1 MDNSGASASYVRVRP
16 SKCAIMLCLTVG
28 LYSIVWVYRNWKAYA
43 ILEGK
48 QISPVLRTLFFAFI
62 CYPLFKSIYK
72 KSSIATI
79 FVILLWSIGIIYLL
93 LHRFHHV
100 DPLSHMSFFFMILNV
115 CFYTIIQFR
124 INTLSDSSCNNDKYY
139 GFTGI
144 GCWLAII
151 AGLVYWILL
160 LLVILYGQHF
170 HPQKP
175 YQKNK
180 IVLPTP
186 SRKY

>member
-1 MDNSGASASYVRVRP
+1 MDNSSASASYVRVRP
-16 SKCAIMLCLTVG
+16 SKCAIMMCLTLG
-28 LYSIVWVYRNWKAYA
+28 LYHIVWVYRNWKAYA

-48 QISPVLRTLFFAFI
+48 QILPVLRTLFFAFI

-79 FVILLWSIGIIYLL
+79 FVVLLWLIGIICLVLHKLYVYPLVTPLVYVLL
-93 LHRFHHV
+93 
-100 DPLSHMSFFFMILNV
+100 SACFFTV
-115 CFYTIIQFR
+115 IQFR

-160 LLVILYGQHF
+160 LLATHNALNPYSL
-170 HPQKP
+170 KS